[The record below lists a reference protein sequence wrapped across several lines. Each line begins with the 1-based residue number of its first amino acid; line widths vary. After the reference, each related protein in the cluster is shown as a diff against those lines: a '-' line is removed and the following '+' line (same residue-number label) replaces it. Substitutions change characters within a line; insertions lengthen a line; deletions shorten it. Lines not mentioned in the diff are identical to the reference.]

1 MMTNHLNNQP
11 LVSIAIPTYQGEQ
24 YLSETLSCAISQTY
38 PNIEILISDDGSTDT
53 TLEIAQEFQK
63 KSPFNFK
70 ILEHPRLGMVEN
82 WNYCL
87 ETAEGKYIK
96 FLFQDDLIL
105 PNCLE
110 KMVNLAEQDP
120 ELGLV
125 FSPRDLLLVPEAEN
139 DAICMYIYQGCDN
152 LHKSWSK
159 LQCIQSGDDLLND
172 PKLLENPMNK
182 IGEPSTVLMRKE
194 IFKKVGM
201 FDPNLRQIVDVDM
214 WLRIMGAYKI
224 GFIEEPLSSF
234 RIHPKQQSSLNQDT
248 GESRLDFY
256 RFCYKILTDPC
267 YDFMPQKVKQSIY
280 EQRIALVELEK
291 SVELEQSNQQLH
303 QTQVELEQSQIEWKK
318 TQLQLEDS
326 HQKWE
331 DLQLKFKDLSKIC
344 ENFQNL
350 QTIQNIKIE
359 EQEEKIETLKNDLH
373 HSFQQEKIFKEMI
386 IAMESSKFWKIR
398 EKWFLVKK
406 LIGLKVEAHST
417 TVNDKL

>member
-1 MMTNHLNNQP
+1 MMINHFNNQP

-53 TLEIAQEFQK
+53 TLEIAQEFQE

-139 DAICMYIYQGCDN
+139 DAICMFIYQECDN

-280 EQRIALVELEK
+280 EQRIALIENEKVAFQKENAYFKEQLQHEQAIAMKLEGERVKAVSELVMVETL
-291 SVELEQSNQQLH
+291 LH
-303 QTQVELEQSQIEWKK
+303 QAKERIEG
-318 TQLQLEDS
+318 
-326 HQKWE
+326 
-331 DLQLKFKDLSKIC
+331 
-344 ENFQNL
+344 
-350 QTIQNIKIE
+350 
-359 EQEEKIETLKNDLH
+359 
-373 HSFQQEKIFKEMI
+373 
-386 IAMESSKFWKIR
+386 MESSKFWKMR
-398 EKWFLVKK
+398 KAWFD
-406 LIGLKVEAHST
+406 LKRLLRLPTEE
-417 TVNDKL
+417 